1 MSQLVGCAWPG
12 GVVLAADR
20 RVVMEHEDGRRIHSL
35 RKLYPLGTQAA
46 IATAG
51 AAVGI
56 GLSRTLS
63 RVLRCRSAAE
73 FEEIEPYV
81 VQVFR
86 REYEAFVRQ
95 GQRWFRDH
103 PEAHRRSYLLLAG
116 RDSNGGCRL
125 AFYAS
130 EDHGDPHQGVR
141 VGGVVTAP
149 RRLGLET
156 RLYQELG
163 EPARDRIVEVVIQG
177 MRRIRERDDAVAGP
191 FDIAVL
197 DGSGFVFWTSD

>member
-1 MSQLVGCAWPG
+1 MVGCAWPD

-20 RVVMEHEDGRRIHSL
+20 RVVMEREEGPRIHSL
-35 RKLYPLGTQAA
+35 RKLYPLGAQAA

-56 GLSRTLS
+56 ALSRTLS
-63 RVLRCRSAAE
+63 RVLQRRSAAE

-95 GQRWFRDH
+95 GRQWFQDH

-116 RDSNGGCRL
+116 RDSAGLCRL

-130 EDHGDPHQGVR
+130 EDHGSPHQGVR

-149 RRLGLET
+149 RRIGLET
-156 RLYQELG
+156 RLHRELQ
-163 EPARDRIVEVVIQG
+163 EPARDRLVEAVIQG

-191 FDIAVL
+191 FDLAVL
-197 DGSGFVFWTSD
+197 DRSGFVFWSSD

>member
-1 MSQLVGCAWPG
+1 MSQLVGCAWPD

-20 RVVMEHEDGRRIHSL
+20 RVVLEQEDGQQIHSL
-35 RKLYPLGTQAA
+35 RKLYPLGAQAA
-46 IATAG
+46 MATAG

-56 GLSRTLS
+56 GVSRTLS
-63 RVLRCRSAAE
+63 QVFRRRSAAE

-86 REYEAFVRQ
+86 REYEAFVHRGHQ
-95 GQRWFRDH
+95 WFQDH

-116 RDSNGGCRL
+116 RDSDGRCRL

-130 EDHGDPHQGVR
+130 EDHGHPHRGVR
-141 VGGVVTAP
+141 VKGVVTAP

-156 RLYQELG
+156 LLYQELQQ
-163 EPARDRIVEVVIQG
+163 PTRDRLLEAVMQG
-177 MRRIRERDDAVAGP
+177 MHRIRERDDAVDGP
-191 FDIAVL
+191 FDLAVL
-197 DGSGFVFWTSD
+197 ERSGFVFWTSG